1 MRPGRLGAL
10 GSWSLGATVCA
21 VASVISLLL
30 PSSVVGQSTHALI
43 VGGVSGEPRIAQQ
56 IERDVAVMR
65 DALTKRFNASAVVLT
80 EKSAPRS
87 DKTAITQALQKLATE
102 TKAGDQVLIVLVGH
116 GSAQGGEVRFNI
128 PGADITADELS
139 RALQQLQGREVAVV
153 VATSSSG
160 AFIAPLTADGRV
172 VLTATKS
179 GAQNEEVIF
188 AQHFAKA
195 LGEDVAD
202 INKDGGVSI
211 TETYEYTKREVARF
225 YQQQNRIATEA
236 ATLNGTNADQFVLRA
251 SSSKASD
258 PALRA
263 LYAERESIQKKIAQL
278 KERKAGMSAEAYEAE
293 LEKLLIE
300 LATKDRAIR
309 AAEQKP

>member
-1 MRPGRLGAL
+1 LIAP
-10 GSWSLGATVCA
+10 T
-21 VASVISLLL
+21 SVFA
-30 PSSVVGQSTHALI
+30 QTTHALI

-56 IERDVAVMR
+56 IERDVTVIR
-65 DALTKRFNASAVVLT
+65 DALNKRFNASATVLT
-80 EKSAPRS
+80 EKSTPRS
-87 DKTAITQALQKLATE
+87 DKAGITQALHELVTDSKN
-102 TKAGDQVLIVLVGH
+102 GDQVLIVLVGH
-116 GSAQGGEVRFNI
+116 GSAQGSEARFNI
-128 PGADITADELS
+128 PGADITADELA
-139 RALQQLQGREVAVV
+139 RALEPLQGREVAVV

-160 AFIAPLTADGRV
+160 AFIAPLSAGGRV

-179 GAQNEEVIF
+179 GAQNEEVVF
-188 AQHFAKA
+188 PQHFAKA

-211 TETYEYTKREVARF
+211 TEAFEYTKREVTRF
-225 YQQQNRIATEA
+225 YQQQNRIATESP
-236 ATLNGTNADQFVLRA
+236 TLNGTNADQFVLRA

-263 LYAERESIQKKIAQL
+263 LYADRDSIQKKIAQL
-278 KERKAGMSAEAYEAE
+278 KERKASMPADAYEAE

-309 AAEQKP
+309 AAEQKQ